1 MRAQRLNYLLQSFA
15 TSHHLISSHS
25 PPNTD
30 NMIVPFQ
37 KPWDFLFLD
46 ELEIFLYS
54 EDSNVHIKKSSSS
67 ESFSIGLPT
76 QLSMFDGK
84 IILGSIYSCGYSVY
98 SDNNIYSVEYHSL
111 FYYYSTLRVLFVP
124 SRILAQ
130 FYSINSK
137 QVIHKLPLTQVH
149 FARLIDNKLFCL
161 DNSSFGIIYSLC
173 CVTGE
178 LFVHN
183 ILPVMVCNDICK
195 HFNTYY
201 LIDKQQG
208 SVFLFDESFQYI
220 DRYLDYGYSSNNLA
234 DPVAIHSSKDKIY
247 VLSWLTSRI
256 TLVRSS
262 MTLYYVLSVLVG
274 SKSVVDKNIRLL
286 HGIPLFAHFQH
297 AQQSSIFSHI
307 VFSSDSHNYLD
318 LASSYDFSRIFQ
330 RSANLSH
337 DKSGKVPVIIDA
349 LLQSECFFNCKYDYI
364 FDLDCT
370 SPLRNVN
377 DILSVSPQ
385 FRSISI

>member
-1 MRAQRLNYLLQSFA
+1 MDITFEEFVNNSQNSLSWYDFLTISEDLRIVNAPSYESVISAYKSIICDFSSDKELIFALDIFSAYILNSLKCPKSVNNEFDILLTITSVSRLMALNLTALGSRSLRMRAQRLNYLLQSFA

-67 ESFSIGLPT
+67 ESCSIGLPT
-76 QLSMFDGK
+76 QLTMFDGK
-84 IILGSIYSCGYSVY
+84 IIRGSIYYCGYSVY
-98 SDNNIYSVEYHSL
+98 TDNNIYSVEYPQPILLL
-111 FYYYSTLRVLFVP
+111 FDFKGVVCALSHFG
-124 SRILAQ
+124 SI
-130 FYSINSK
+130 YSINSK

-256 TLVRSS
+256 TS
-262 MTLYYVLSVLVG
+262 
-274 SKSVVDKNIRLL
+274 
-286 HGIPLFAHFQH
+286 
-297 AQQSSIFSHI
+297 FS
-307 VFSSDSHNYLD
+307 
-318 LASSYDFSRIFQ
+318 
-330 RSANLSH
+330 
-337 DKSGKVPVIIDA
+337 A
-349 LLQSECFFNCKYDYI
+349 L
-364 FDLDCT
+364 
-370 SPLRNVN
+370 
-377 DILSVSPQ
+377 
-385 FRSISI
+385 